1 MQLTPLILKNQG
13 TKNMTGLMVDQ
24 NIKTDSVIIGGYKI
38 TGRLG
43 RRFGGAEVAGFDI
56 FGNAPGSSQTPQE
69 QVGAAIIICT
79 APGEYIISGR
89 NMSID
94 ISSTDGSSNVS
105 FLSLETGSPDGTQ
118 WVPKLRLNGD
128 ELRITLAPGISK
140 IFKASV
146 YQY

>member
-1 MQLTPLILKNQG
+1 
-13 TKNMTGLMVDQ
+13 MTGLMVDQ
-24 NIKTDSVIIGGYKI
+24 NMKTDSVFIGGYKI

-56 FGNAPGSSQTPQE
+56 FGTAPGASQTPPE
-69 QVGAAIIICT
+69 QVGGAIIICT

-105 FLSLETGSPDGTQ
+105 FLLLETGTLDGTT
-118 WVPKLRLNGD
+118 WVPSLRLNGD
-128 ELRITLAPGISK
+128 EFRITLAPDRSK